1 MILAYCIT
9 VLFKIPINMKANLL
23 QYSDELLVQHY
34 LLTSNET
41 AFEIIFD
48 RYSQLVFLVCM
59 RYTRDEMLAEDLTME
74 VFETLVKQKKDKV
87 ITHLKSWLYTVAKNK
102 CFDAIA
108 KAKTVSIEENKQAI
122 PSNEISEIGEVV
134 VIFLNKFLNL
144 LKHEQK
150 ECIELFYFEGLSY
163 DSITELTGFSN
174 KKVKSALQ
182 NGKRNLR
189 LLFEQTPGFRY
200 ETVQSFFR

>member
-1 MILAYCIT
+1 
-9 VLFKIPINMKANLL
+9 MKAKLL
-23 QYSDELLVQHY
+23 QYADELLVQHY
-34 LLTSNET
+34 LLTRNET

-59 RYTRDEMLAEDLTME
+59 RYTKDEMLAEDLTME
-74 VFETLVKQKKDKV
+74 VFETLVKQRPDKV

-102 CFDAIA
+102 SFDAIA
-108 KAKTVSIEENKQAI
+108 RAKTVSIEEKQPAI
-122 PSNEISEIGEVV
+122 ASNEVPEIGEV
-134 VIFLNKFLNL
+134 IILLLKKFLNL
-144 LKHEQK
+144 LKFEQK
-150 ECIELFYFEGLSY
+150 QCIELFYFEGHSY
-163 DSITELTGFSN
+163 ETITELTGFSN